1 MTCRFIRLVAHR
13 AGITASEKLALMVA
27 ALCHDMDHPGK
38 RNAHAA
44 DNGHGSQIH
53 IRLNLRACGE
63 CKCVKVA
70 FVFKGQ
76 ACYFFWLYSGQCIA
90 KMV

>member
-1 MTCRFIRLVAHR
+1 MRSWRSWWQHCVMTW
-13 AGITASEKLALMVA
+13 ITQASAT
-27 ALCHDMDHPGK
+27 P
-38 RNAHAA
+38 HAA

-76 ACYFFWLYSGQCIA
+76 ACYFFGLYSGQCIA